1 MPHGLLPLTKS
12 LLGAAASGVVMAG
25 AFFLL
30 FATAAIFAPQDQQ
43 AIRQHLIEAI
53 TSGEFSA
60 QTVLGPTQ
68 TFPMYRSGNDCFILS
83 MMLAPA
89 GTRPAEALSNR
100 VVAAN
105 PSAPDARAPPFPPCQ
120 ALLRALPEL
129 GGSGA
134 EFVDYDRYVLGMRVL
149 GRVLLSV
156 TSLKS
161 MRQILAGVSYALLAL
176 IAIAALWRLVS
187 ARNDVTERIRAA
199 GYLAIAVTLALFYGV
214 NFFDAMLNFGPLD
227 DVHFVFILVSLL
239 LPLGGMRPSGLA
251 IYAGSYGSLIA
262 IFEFF
267 SGGIPLSLALLPLL
281 LALGYRGD
289 RYSYLIKLITL
300 WSGFCAAVIATFAI
314 KKVFT
319 ILFLGDSESFFATLL
334 HRTYGGLDEV
344 SYAEYSLTFVAQTFY
359 RASAL
364 VGLGSSRLGASL
376 VLVSLAVIIAA
387 TWRNRGRPPGLFVPA
402 CWLALSA
409 VVIWYAVFLNH
420 AILHASFMA
429 RLLIVPIIAAAVL
442 IAVRALSWRAK
453 TDDISPVPMNRL

>member
-1 MPHGLLPLTKS
+1 MSSRLALLIRNLIRAALIS
-12 LLGAAASGVVMAG
+12 VALAAVFFALFAAAAMW
-25 AFFLL
+25 
-30 FATAAIFAPQDQQ
+30 APQDQQ
-43 AIRQHLIEAI
+43 AIRKTLIEAV

-60 QTVLGPTQ
+60 QTSIGPNQ
-68 TFPMYRSGNDCFILS
+68 TFPMYRSANDCFLLG

-89 GTRPAEALSNR
+89 DGRSAEALSNR
-100 VVAAN
+100 VVAAAS

-134 EFVDYDRYVLGMRVL
+134 EFVEYDRYVLGMRVL

-156 TSLKS
+156 TSLES
-161 MRQILAGVSYALLAL
+161 MRQILAGASYALLGL
-176 IAIAALWRLVS
+176 IGLTALWRLIK
-187 ARNDVTERIRAA
+187 ARGVAQERIRAA

-239 LPLGGMRPSGLA
+239 WPLGDMRPAGLA

-262 IFEFF
+262 IFEFL
-267 SGGIPLSLALLPLL
+267 SGGIPLALALLPLL

-289 RYSYLIKLITL
+289 RPAYLAKLVTL
-300 WSGFCAAVIATFAI
+300 WSGFCIAVIATFAI
-314 KKVFT
+314 KKIYT
-319 ILFLGDSESFFATLL
+319 MAFLGDSESFIATLL
-334 HRTYGGLDEV
+334 HRTYGGL
-344 SYAEYSLTFVAQTFY
+344 AETPDANYSATFVATTYY

-364 VGLGSSRLGASL
+364 VGLGSSRIGASL
-376 VLVSLAVIIAA
+376 VLLSLAAIAIL
-387 TWRNRGRPPGLFVPA
+387 TWRRARLPTDLLVPA
-402 CWLALSA
+402 CWLALFA
-409 VVIWYAVFLNH
+409 IGIWYAVFLNH

-442 IAVRALSWRAK
+442 IAVRTLSWRAK
-453 TDDISPVPMNRL
+453 TDGISPVQG